1 MKGEKVVRK
10 KLIAI
15 LLVCC
20 LIAPILFRN
29 PLEAEAATDPYGFNL
44 KTPEDFKPDDGEN
57 PYGDGKVALNP
68 KMEPFVMRSANSYL
82 HVDYW
87 NDVKPDESNGISS
100 GDQVRLVNRNSQC
113 AADYVVTKAYD
124 PDGDGHDYMVAA
136 VGLQDQD
143 LVLWNYNSRTKQ
155 QGPDKVVA
163 SFSGDAFDWFDDIDQ
178 WEYTSFFNLTA
189 GDFDGDGKD
198 ELAVYVPMRGDP
210 YVSILEQ
217 TGNTYDEVDTVHYTT
232 FMPGADIS
240 NTFTNDG
247 KTERAMVQA
256 SLEAADM
263 DRDGKDELIFLGSFA
278 NLHDDDDTKKI
289 TDRSSTL
296 AIYRDNDD
304 DRLFME
310 NWKTFKLNNRDST
323 EFDTTPIHIRTAS
336 CAAGDIDYDGFP
348 EIVVAGY
355 YVDDA
360 DAMEDELNGDMFALQ
375 TLDYEPASEA
385 GKLGEVSAGTIR
397 TVAMNGWVDGGLY
410 TGDDIQAP
418 PALTCV
424 AANGR
429 NAKEQVFLEGAMYE
443 FADSGWTTKATAS
456 FCQDGQDWQWG
467 YMISNTYVESAVAGN
482 FDGNDMGIE
491 QVYFTRGYKQTATNH
506 YFYDLCVMGKHGD
519 GETTDGDYYD
529 KRWSTVHD
537 HKNQKD
543 HLFLTVAAVDADD
556 DTDTIKYKRK
566 EYTYTDANV
575 MAVLQAAPYFED
587 LKDQY
592 YDGVGET
599 VFGRTTGSGGSTSTT
614 KSASAGAYFNV
625 EIPIFLFIKMDIG
638 ATYTHDWE
646 WEYEKEASI
655 EYSIDFAGGQM
666 EDSVVLYRTPMTLYY
681 YDVYPAGGGETS
693 HMTVGVPDSPVY
705 SIMSKEEYNA
715 VAATDENMKDKVI
728 TSNVLSSTPG
738 QPSTYNNSAAGLKD
752 FTGYQE
758 FSSATA
764 TSTGNISQS
773 ITKGSQESSS
783 QSYNNTFELS
793 IGVSGGPV
801 GGGTTGGGGWGGG
814 STTFEYEEVSKT
826 GMVANPPQ
834 SEYPYSFQWKFGT
847 WRADLGDTQVPVLGY
862 IVNNVIEPPSLPQ
875 NIAVSSVT
883 QDSITLTWDHGARRP
898 VTYEIYQYFEDN
910 VGDNGYSLVA
920 TVDGNEKT
928 FTYDGL
934 KPGNSYSLALRSV
947 GADENGEK
955 TMSEYSALVTG
966 TTLQEGSEL
975 SVDSITEEVNV
986 CPGDTAVFE
995 VEATPSQGAMN
1006 GLSYSWQVQEED
1018 SATWENVQSGNSRL
1032 ILNNVTEEMDGNRYR
1047 CIVSEIQNGER
1058 YYVYSKVGVLH
1069 VGKADS
1075 SVSVATYHDYDNT
1088 AKKKT
1093 NTGSADYV
1101 LAEQGE
1107 ATETEVIK
1115 TISVKTPATVDKD
1128 GATRNESV
1136 TANYQV
1142 FENTLYQAESVYT
1155 EAPDDNQI
1163 EPCIYYCE
1171 SDNAYYAL
1179 INLKE
1184 EDGTGTADKRI
1195 LLTKLDD
1202 YFATDKAGTTV
1213 ISGLRPEDLQGA
1225 QEVYTIST
1233 KGTDGQETE
1242 GKRYRTWQV
1251 VQYFEDTVTDEEGIS
1266 KDVIREEPLFLL
1278 YSEVPDAGDDSDAGE
1293 TGESGNGE
1301 EPTYYRLVNDAMESW
1316 NGKDDSGKDISFGE
1330 DSDYGLV
1337 PVYASEPGTEEFNG
1351 TTYDVWTDRTDNTNG
1366 EEITIYQKED
1376 GTYYQKVTNDD
1387 NTEVMEQIYLI
1398 TGNLTGTEKGEEGET
1413 AVIYPAN
1420 PSANPVM
1427 VMEQYTP
1434 VTYTDQPGKQV
1445 TLEAKVTHTQ
1455 NEGETKKSVAGQV
1468 MFQIV
1473 NNRTGEV
1480 TTLSGEANKDGL
1492 VSVNWTPKTAGYYTI
1507 TATFGGNDV
1516 LHPSSASTEY
1526 YATDGPGASVGYV
1539 LTKEQTGDVIYG
1551 DNVDLELK
1559 KAEVNEDGN
1568 VILETPENNVS
1579 VEYRV
1584 QYVDL
1589 DKVEAE
1595 ETTGSGT
1602 ESGNDEEANK
1612 GALKNETIS
1621 GGNAQGVS
1629 YTPDNMS
1636 GTHTFTATVTEG
1648 ENTYTASL
1656 SVNVLKRPITMTAP
1670 STEEP
1675 LSVNSQDKIPKL
1687 SQVSVTYTGDETK
1700 NAYAAEE
1707 DATTY
1712 AKENVLQNVITT
1724 PVLNAN
1730 SGANNYVTSLAY
1742 QTTGEGDNEQNTEV
1756 VQQFL
1761 NRYDVTL
1768 ESGLYQ
1774 IESGIY
1780 DVTYAAG
1787 ANGSL
1792 QALKDNNQVAFT
1804 SGAGLTEGTEVR
1816 FVAHPD
1822 ENFKVD
1828 TWTVNGDSVTEDTAE
1843 YKLTGN
1849 GEKLIFKNLSK
1860 NLDVKVTFEPA
1871 SYELSYLVDNDS
1883 ADNGT
1888 ISAQYL
1894 TEEGTGTSI
1903 QSGADVFSG
1912 SGVRLTAEPADGYV
1926 VDQWTIRRDG
1936 EEQPQVQKNE
1946 DGSDYAKNT
1955 LDIAEMDSN
1964 MTVTVSFEEKGEPFA
1979 ITTSMVGEDGNQI
1992 AGGSIEVTG
2001 DGYIAD
2007 ETNEAAGTA
2016 VKGSEVTFTANLPDN
2031 MIVRE
2036 WRISDGEGTMY
2047 DEGDQEYEVVAGS
2060 QDTYTVYNVQS
2071 NLKVQVMATTMQPFK
2086 VTYGTDP
2093 ETTGNGKI
2101 TSLQGIKS
2109 GATVDKYYYD
2119 TLEFQISPKV
2129 GYEIDTIAVK
2139 MGAQTVSGGEMPS
2152 TDASG
2157 TGGSVQTGNENAL
2170 TYKTEAIDN
2179 SADRKLI
2186 VSPGEGGFSDNV
2198 EVTVSFKQI
2207 TPCVDVRYSLHD
2219 LGDGTHGTMTAA
2231 VDRLGD
2237 EAYVETGTAVGTGSG
2252 TGDAGSDLE
2261 TATLKGVYRDS
2272 VITFTAKPDA
2282 GYRVGKWTVNGV
2294 EVTEGVSGNTFT
2306 YEITDEAKEP
2316 ITVVAQMEWIGNQV
2330 TFGGVNVLEGEE
2342 PVGGTVSAYNNET
2355 GEAFSSGNTLGI
2367 DSSLTFTA
2375 APAAG
2380 YEVVG
2385 WRVNGEEVTDGVSA
2399 DKKTFTSQIQ
2409 ANGFTEVQAVFDQ
2422 IPYTVNWSAEGG
2434 TVTVKNTSEGNADVT
2449 NGSEVRGGRTLAFT
2463 AAANTGMEFSGWSVT
2478 GADIDAE
2485 KLNTSPLNLT
2495 IGSDVTVTAN
2505 FKMKDEFALNFGSN
2519 SEDGS
2524 MGTLTAKVGDKTLTS
2539 GEKIPSNSKVTF
2551 TAAPAEGYLVEG
2563 WYSNATTMTEETK
2576 ITGTEYEQ
2584 NEYVLDGLNNDTNVY
2599 VKFEKIPSYNITVDT
2614 DGTGSG
2620 SLEVFVDGKAVTPVN
2635 TGTEADD
2642 TTAGTDGTGI
2652 YSVKR
2657 HSKVEVKATPK
2668 NKFHKLGAWNGK
2680 KAESDTFIIEDVKGE
2695 ASVTATFQA
2704 RETVKVEFAQT
2715 EPSWNPSVKVGT
2727 GDDHEQYE
2735 TINAVGTSVDVV
2747 RGENVLFEV
2756 TPPTDKMIDS
2766 WTIEYDGQN
2775 VETVTGRELGLY
2787 NTLLVENAEKNM
2799 TVSVTLRE
2807 IEAHG
2812 VPANGDYDSDNDN
2825 VNDYTITDQTVT
2837 PDVLTDQQYDNKVR
2851 DNGDVTFLVTPAK
2864 GKWITDIRLAPESDG
2879 EDGEPEEIIIGER
2892 KAKALSGEKSGE
2904 EENILSYTKN
2914 ADNSCTVTIRNVTR
2928 DVNLIVDTVNYHTV
2942 SMDNPQHGT
2951 LTARDAAG
2959 NVIKNGDNVAEGTVI
2974 TFTAA
2979 PEKHYRFNAWGKDAA
2994 QYADQ
2999 SKEVGSVPAG
3009 ENRGRSVELTMT
3021 VEGNLTVSAGFAM
3034 TDHMNTEIR
3043 GAKDATC
3050 TENGYTGDTYCKDC
3064 GTVLKKGT
3072 AIPALGHTYSSAV
3085 TTEPTTQKAGVRTY
3099 TCSRCGHSYTEG
3111 VETLPKPMI
3120 AKPIKAG
3127 RTKNRISWKK
3137 VSGADGYIVLADHCN
3152 TRSKKAELAVK
3163 NVKTILSAKKTSWIH
3178 KRLKP
3183 ATWYKY
3189 QIKAFK
3195 LVNGKR
3201 VVISE
3206 TPVIHAITSGSSR
3219 YANPVKVKVQKAKIS
3234 VKEGKK
3240 KKIKASVILSPNRIC
3255 QQHTDVIRY
3264 VVEDKTIATVN
3275 RKGVIKAKS
3284 RGKTAVWAV
3293 AQNGVSKKITVTVK

>member
-44 KTPEDFKPDDGEN
+44 ETPKDFNPNDGEN
-57 PYGDGKVALNP
+57 PYGEGKVALNP
-68 KMEPFVMRSANSYL
+68 IMEPFVMRSANSYL

-87 NDVKPDESNGISS
+87 NDVEPDKSNGISS

-136 VGLQDQD
+136 VGLQGQN

-155 QGPDKVVA
+155 QGPDKEVA
-163 SFSGDAFDWFDDIDQ
+163 TFNGDAFDWFNDIDQ

-198 ELAVYVPMRGDP
+198 ELAVYVPMRGNP
-210 YVSILEQ
+210 YVSILKPS
-217 TGNTYDEVDTVHYTT
+217 GNTYQEVSKIEYKD
-232 FMPGADIS
+232 FMSGATIS
-240 NTFTNDG
+240 DKFTNDG

-263 DRDGKDELIFLGSFA
+263 DRDGKDELILLGSFA
-278 NLHDDDDTKKI
+278 NLHDDDDTDTI
-289 TDRSSTL
+289 TDRSSSL
-296 AIYRDNDD
+296 AIYRDDNKD
-304 DRLFME
+304 LQME
-310 NWKTFKLNNRDST
+310 QWKTFKLNNSDST

-355 YVDDA
+355 YVDDE
-360 DAMEDELNGDMFALQ
+360 DAMEDDLNGDHFALQ
-375 TLDYEPASEA
+375 TLDYKPAAEA
-385 GKLGEVSAGTIR
+385 GKLGEVSTGTIR
-397 TVAMNGWVDGGLY
+397 TVKMNAWVDDGFY
-410 TGDDIQAP
+410 TSDNIQAP

-429 NAKEQVFLEGAMYE
+429 NAKEQVFLEGTMYE
-443 FADSGWTTKATAS
+443 FDDSGWTTKATAS
-456 FCQDGQDWQWG
+456 FCEDSQDWQWG

-482 FDGNDMGIE
+482 FDGNEMGIE

-519 GETTDGDYYD
+519 GQTTAGDYYD
-529 KRWSTVHD
+529 NRWSTVHD
-537 HKNQKD
+537 HKHQKD
-543 HLFLTVAAVDADD
+543 HLFLTVAAVDADN

-758 FSSATA
+758 FSSASA

-801 GGGTTGGGGWGGG
+801 GGGATGGGGWGGG

-862 IVNNVIEPPSLPQ
+862 LVNNVKEPPSLPQ

-1101 LAEQGE
+1101 LAEDGTP
-1107 ATETEVIK
+1107 TEVNVIK
-1115 TISVKTPATVDKD
+1115 TISVTTQETVGKD
-1128 GATRNESV
+1128 GTSQNESV

-1155 EAPDDNQI
+1155 EAADANQI
-1163 EPCIYYCE
+1163 EQNIYYCE
-1171 SDNAYYAL
+1171 NDNAYYAL
-1179 INLKE
+1179 IGLDENA
-1184 EDGTGTADKRI
+1184 GTADKRV
-1195 LLTKLDD
+1195 LLTKLED
-1202 YFATDKAGTTV
+1202 YFATDEAGTTV
-1213 ISGLRPEDLQGA
+1213 ISDLRPEDLQGA
-1225 QEVYTIST
+1225 QEVYTTST
-1233 KGTDGQETE
+1233 KGADGQETE
-1242 GKRYRTWQV
+1242 GERYHTWQV
-1251 VQYFEDTVTDEEGIS
+1251 VQYIEDTVEDEEGN
-1266 KDVIREEPLFLL
+1266 KDTVTREEPLFLL
-1278 YSEVPDAGDDSDAGE
+1278 YTKISDTGE
-1293 TGESGNGE
+1293 T
-1301 EPTYYRLVNDAMESW
+1301 PTYYRLVNDTMEEW
-1316 NGKDDSGKDISFGE
+1316 NGTDGNGTEITFGE
-1330 DSDYGLV
+1330 NSGYGLLQ
-1337 PVYASEPGTEEFNG
+1337 VYASEPTKEEING
-1351 TTYDVWTDRTDNTNG
+1351 VSYDVWTDRTDNTAGN
-1366 EEITIYQKED
+1366 EITIYQDAD
-1376 GTYYQKVTNDD
+1376 GKYYQKVPDGD
-1387 NTEVMEQIYLI
+1387 KEKMQQIYLI
-1398 TGNLTGTEKGEEGET
+1398 TGNLTGTEKGEGET
-1413 AVIYPAN
+1413 VVTYIAN
-1420 PSANPVM
+1420 PSEEPVT
-1427 VMEQYTP
+1427 VTEEYTP
-1434 VTYTDQPGKQV
+1434 VTYTEEDGQTV
-1445 TLEAKVTHTQ
+1445 TLEARVSYNR
-1455 NEGETKKSVAGQV
+1455 NEGETAKSVAGQV
-1468 MFQIV
+1468 TFLIV

-1480 TTLSGEANKDGL
+1480 TTLSGEANEDGV
-1492 VSVNWTPKTAGYYTI
+1492 VSVSWTPKTAGYYTI

-1516 LHPSSASTEY
+1516 LHTSSASTEY
-1526 YATDGPGASVGYV
+1526 YATDGPDASVGYV
-1539 LTKEQTGDVIYG
+1539 LTKKQAGDVIYG
-1551 DNVDLELK
+1551 DSFGLELK
-1559 KAEVNEDGN
+1559 KAEVEDGM
-1568 VILETPENNVS
+1568 VVLGEPGNNVS
-1579 VEYRV
+1579 VDYSV

-1595 ETTGSGT
+1595 DTTGSGT
-1602 ESGNDEEANK
+1602 ESGSDADANAD
-1612 GALKNETIS
+1612 ALTSEKIT
-1621 GGNAQGVS
+1621 GGDAQGVR
-1629 YTPDNMS
+1629 YTPDKMS
-1636 GTHTFTATVTEG
+1636 GVHTFTATVTEE
-1648 ENTYTASL
+1648 ENVYTASL
-1656 SVNVLKRPITMTAP
+1656 SLNVLKRPVTMTAP
-1670 STEEP
+1670 STEAP
-1675 LSVNSQDKIPKL
+1675 LAPGSDDKIPQI
-1687 SQVSVTYTGDETK
+1687 SQVKVTYTGSENETK
-1700 NAYAAEE
+1700 NAYAAQA

-1712 AKENVLQNVITT
+1712 AKENVLQNEVITT
-1724 PVLNAN
+1724 PKLTKD

-1742 QTTGEGDNEQNTEV
+1742 QTAGEGDNEQNTEV

-1774 IESGIY
+1774 IESDIY

-1804 SGAGLTEGTEVR
+1804 SGAGLTGGTEVR

-1822 ENFKVD
+1822 DNFKVD
-1828 TWTVNGDSVTEDTAE
+1828 TWTVTSDGDPLKAGKDYEQTNDG
-1843 YKLTGN
+1843 K
-1849 GEKLIFKNLSK
+1849 KLIFKKLSK
-1860 NLDVKVTFEPA
+1860 DLDVKVTFEPA
-1871 SYELSYLVDNDS
+1871 SYELNYSVTDDETGKG
-1883 ADNGT
+1883 NGST
-1888 ISAQYL
+1888 VSAQYL
-1894 TEEGTGTSI
+1894 TEEGNGTSI
-1903 QSGADVFSG
+1903 QSGENVLSG
-1912 SGVRLTAEPADGYV
+1912 SSVRLTAVPEEGYV
-1926 VDQWTIRRDG
+1926 VDQWTIQRDG

-1955 LDIAEMDSN
+1955 LDIEEMDSD
-1964 MTVTVSFEEKGEPFA
+1964 MTVTVSFEEAGEPFA
-1979 ITTSMVGEDGNQI
+1979 ITTSMVSEEGEQL

-2016 VKGSEVTFTANLPDN
+2016 VKGSAVTFTANLPEN

-2036 WRISDGEGTMY
+2036 WRISDDERTMY
-2047 DEGDQEYEVVAGS
+2047 NEGALGYEVVSGS
-2060 QDTYTVYNVQS
+2060 ADSYTVHNVQS
-2071 NLKVQVMATTMQPFK
+2071 NLDVQVMATTMQPFK
-2086 VTYGTDP
+2086 VTYGIDP
-2093 ETTGNGKI
+2093 QTTENGEI
-2101 TSLQGIKS
+2101 TSLQGITS
-2109 GATVDKYYYD
+2109 GANVDKYYYD
-2119 TLEFQISPKV
+2119 TLEFQISPNV
-2129 GYEIDTIAVK
+2129 GYEIDTVNVTIDN
-2139 MGAQTVSGGEMPS
+2139 MTVNE
-2152 TDASG
+2152 ASG
-2157 TGGSVQTGNENAL
+2157 DESGTDGTTGNESAS
-2170 TYKTEAIDN
+2170 YRIERMDN
-2179 SADRKLI
+2179 SADSKLI
-2186 VSPGEGGFSDNV
+2186 VSPGAEGFTGDV
-2198 EVTVSFKQI
+2198 DVTIRFKVI
-2207 TPCVDVRYSLHD
+2207 EPCVDVTYSLHD
-2219 LGDGTHGTMTAA
+2219 LSDGTHGTMTAA
-2231 VDRLGD
+2231 ADRFGD
-2237 EAYVETGTAVGTGSG
+2237 EDYVVTGTAVGTGSG

-2261 TATLKGVYRDS
+2261 TATLEGVYRDS
-2272 VITFTAKPDA
+2272 VITFTATPDE

-2294 EVTEGVSGNTFT
+2294 EMTEGVSGDRNTFA
-2306 YEITDEAKEP
+2306 Y
-2316 ITVVAQMEWIGNQV
+2316 TVKDDAADPTIVKAQMQWVGNKV
-2330 TFGGVNVLEGEE
+2330 TFGVVNVLEEEE
-2342 PVGGTVSAYNNET
+2342 PGGVVTAVHNGT
-2355 GEAFSSGNTLGI
+2355 GDVFHSGTTLGADAEI
-2367 DSSLTFTA
+2367 TFTA
-2375 APAAG
+2375 EAADG

-2385 WRVNGEEVTDGVSA
+2385 WRMNGSDVTDGVSA
-2399 DKKTFTSQIQ
+2399 DRATYTVTIP
-2409 ANGFTEVQAVFDQ
+2409 ADGFTEVQAVFDR
-2422 IPYTVNWSAEGG
+2422 IPYTVSWSAEGG
-2434 TVTVKNTSEGNADVT
+2434 IVTAENTTDQVDVT
-2449 NGSEVRGGRTLAFT
+2449 SGDQVRGGRKLTFT
-2463 AAANTGMEFSGWSVT
+2463 AKANDGMKFAGWTVT
-2478 GADIDAE
+2478 GATVPE
-2485 KLNTSPLNLT
+2485 EQLNKNPLTLT
-2495 IGSDVTVTAN
+2495 VDGDVSLTAN
-2505 FKMKDEFALNFGSN
+2505 FEVKGSYTLNFGRISA
-2519 SEDGS
+2519 DGK
-2524 MGTLTAKVGDKTLTS
+2524 MGMLTAKVGDDVLTS
-2539 GEKIPSNSKVTF
+2539 GAKIPSNSRVTF

-2563 WYSNATTMTEETK
+2563 WYSSADTCTDETRIK
-2576 ITGTEYEQ
+2576 GTKYEQ
-2584 NEYVLDGLNNDTNVY
+2584 NEYVLDGLNDVTNVY
-2599 VKFEKIPSYNITVDT
+2599 VKFEEIPSYDITVVK
-2614 DGTGSG
+2614 DGEGSG
-2620 SLEVFVDGKAVTPVN
+2620 SLQVLVDGKTVRPEDSGEGAVTADGS
-2635 TGTEADD
+2635 GTEGSGVYKV
-2642 TTAGTDGTGI
+2642 T
-2652 YSVKR
+2652 R
-2657 HSKVEVKATPK
+2657 HSTVTVKATPENEYSYLK
-2668 NKFHKLGAWNGK
+2668 SWNGK
-2680 KAESDTFIIEDVKGE
+2680 DANSTTFTIDDVKE
-2695 ASVTATFQA
+2695 NQEITATFA
-2704 RETVKVEFAQT
+2704 PAVLVDVRFDVPDAYKDTCD
-2715 EPSWNPSVKVGT
+2715 PSVRVGS
-2727 GDDHEQYE
+2727 GNDYDAYDS
-2735 TINAVGTSVDVV
+2735 INAIGTEGQILPGKS
-2747 RGENVLFEV
+2747 VLFKV
-2756 TPPTDKMIDS
+2756 KPPEDMMIDA
-2766 WTIEYDGQN
+2766 WTIEYDDAN
-2775 VETVTGRELGLY
+2775 VETVTGRELGLD
-2787 NTLLVENAEKNM
+2787 NSLLVEKVDKSM
-2799 TVSVTLRE
+2799 TVSVTFRDIVAYE
-2807 IEAHG
+2807 IPEEKG
-2812 VPANGDYDSDNDN
+2812 YDIDTDGTD
-2825 VNDYTITDQTVT
+2825 DYTITKQMVT
-2837 PDVLTDQQYDNKVR
+2837 PDVLPDTPEYENTVR
-2851 DNGDVTFLVTPAK
+2851 ANGDVSFLVTPAD
-2864 GKWITDIRLAPESDG
+2864 GKWITDIRLAPESD
-2879 EDGEPEEIIIGER
+2879 EDEKQESVTIKEEL
-2892 KAKALSGEKSGE
+2892 KAKTLSGAKSGE
-2904 EENILSYTKN
+2904 DENFLSYKKN
-2914 ADNSCTVTIRNVTR
+2914 ADGSCLVTIQNVTR
-2928 DVNLIVDTVNYHTV
+2928 NLKLIVDTVNYYTV
-2942 SMDNPQHGT
+2942 TMESPQHGK
-2951 LTARDAAG
+2951 LTARDAQG
-2959 NVIKNGDNVAEGTVI
+2959 NVIQNGDNVAEGTAI

-2979 PEKHYRFNAWGKDAA
+2979 PEKHYRFDAWGKDAA
-2994 QYADQ
+2994 AYADQ
-2999 SKEVGSVPAG
+2999 SKEIGSVPAG

-3021 VEGNLTVSAGFAM
+3021 VEGDLVVSAEFAM
-3034 TDHMNTEIR
+3034 TDHINTEIR
-3043 GAKDATC
+3043 GAKAATC
-3050 TENGYTGDTYCKDC
+3050 TADGYTGDTCCKDC
-3064 GTVLKKGT
+3064 GIVLKKGA
-3072 AIPALGHTYSSAV
+3072 AIPAQGHQYTSTV
-3085 TTEPTTQKAGVRTY
+3085 TTEPTTRKAGVRTY

-3111 VETLPKPMI
+3111 VEALPKPVM
-3120 AKPIKAG
+3120 ARPIKAG

-3137 VSGADGYIVLADHCN
+3137 VKGADGYIIMADACN

-3163 NVKTILSAKKTSWIH
+3163 KVKTILPAGKTSWTH
-3178 KRLKP
+3178 KKLKP

-3189 QIKAFK
+3189 QIRAFK
-3195 LVNGKR
+3195 LVDGKR

-3234 VKEGKK
+3234 VKTGKK
-3240 KKIKASVILSPNRIC
+3240 KKIKASVILPPNRIC
-3255 QQHTDVIRY
+3255 QQHTDEIRY
-3264 VVEDKTIATVN
+3264 VIEDKTIATVN
-3275 RKGVIKAKS
+3275 KKGVIRAKS

-3293 AQNGVSKKITVTVK
+3293 AQNGASKKIMVTVK